1 MLLLLLLV
9 LVGQK
14 GSLQKSVEVSSS
26 AGGGCIG
33 CWVDHC
39 GVMCGNTEDDDDAN
53 ASADAEDEIS
63 LGRQTGSFLRDS
75 SLAK

>member
-1 MLLLLLLV
+1 MLLLLV
-9 LVGQK
+9 VVGQK

-26 AGGGCIG
+26 GGCIG
-33 CWVDHC
+33 CWGDHC

-75 SLAK
+75 S